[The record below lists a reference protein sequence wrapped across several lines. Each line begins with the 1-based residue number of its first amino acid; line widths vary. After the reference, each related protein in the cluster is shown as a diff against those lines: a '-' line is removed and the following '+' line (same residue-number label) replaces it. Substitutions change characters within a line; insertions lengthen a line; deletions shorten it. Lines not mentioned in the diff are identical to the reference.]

1 VDNLWITYSAN
12 VNGLKRGGEM
22 SGSSGTG
29 RSSSADLM
37 SEIEA
42 GGDDEALALLEQRLA
57 ALGVDAPG
65 ELSEAERAALT
76 ASPPALTQGG
86 EVRGRAQQRPLTPA
100 QVAFAQGVISG
111 MSRRAAYR
119 AAYPNAKG
127 SDATI
132 SACAHRLC
140 RDSRIARLIE
150 TGWTETAEALAEDQ
164 AAAARYVMRSLVA
177 MSKAGRQEGSR
188 LKALELLG
196 RATGLWRDQQRQ
208 QQPTATADQLRAELA
223 QHLRALRVVQG
234 GKRTG

>member
-1 VDNLWITYSAN
+1 
-12 VNGLKRGGEM
+12 M
-22 SGSSGTG
+22 SGGGGTG
-29 RSSSADLM
+29 RSTRVDLLD
-37 SEIEA
+37 EIE
-42 GGDDEALALLEQRLA
+42 GGPDDEALVALEQRLA

-65 ELSEAERAALT
+65 DLSEAERAALS
-76 ASPPALTQGG
+76 APAPVMTQGG

-100 QVAFAQGVISG
+100 QLAFAQGVISG

-208 QQPTATADQLRAELA
+208 QQPTATADQLRSELA
-223 QHLRALRVVQG
+223 QHLKALRVVQG
-234 GKRTG
+234 GKKAG